1 MDNDRTSNGTT
12 APPPVAGALGRLL
25 LGGLAVGEQIL
36 TFPTDRSE
44 GVAATSGTLPP
55 PSARHLVIGALLHGR
70 AGLARAGRRVLPVAA
85 VAARWA
91 SRFSSSRRLLE
102 RTRRI
107 LAGWSR
113 TGQREEAEA
122 RLVTLAV
129 GEDFIRV
136 ALAVIADSPE
146 VRSVVHEQSAG
157 LTRSALADLRD
168 RSAHADT
175 IAAAVSERVV
185 GRRRPRE

>member
-1 MDNDRTSNGTT
+1 MDKDPTSNGTT

-36 TFPTDRSE
+36 TIPVERSE
-44 GVAATSGTLPP
+44 QVAAAPGTLPP

-70 AGLARAGRRVLPVAA
+70 AGLARARRRVLPMAA

-102 RTRRI
+102 RTRRT

-122 RLVTLAV
+122 RLLTMAV
-129 GEDFIRV
+129 GQDFIRV

-146 VRSVVHEQSAG
+146 VRSVVHEQSSG

-175 IAAAVSERVV
+175 IAAAVSGKVLG
-185 GRRRPRE
+185 GRGPRE